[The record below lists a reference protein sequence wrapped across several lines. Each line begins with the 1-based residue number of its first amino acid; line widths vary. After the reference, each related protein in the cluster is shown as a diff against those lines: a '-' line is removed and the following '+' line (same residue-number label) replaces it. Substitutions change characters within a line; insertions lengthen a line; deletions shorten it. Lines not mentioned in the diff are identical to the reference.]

1 MFRKTS
7 FIQNQLVRI
16 KRVITCSKYVAEKR
30 HEIIKKNCVRGS
42 MPILSDI
49 IVTDIHDKGHIHY
62 FEFLVS
68 HVEYYLLSSVLLSLV
83 DFMFEYKKC
92 SSYICEISE

>member
-7 FIQNQLVRI
+7 FIQNQLIRVKRI
-16 KRVITCSKYVAEKR
+16 ITCSKYVAEKR

-42 MPILSDI
+42 MPIFSDI

-68 HVEYYLLSSVLLSLV
+68 HVEYYLLSSVLLALV

-92 SSYICEISE
+92 SSNICEISE

>member
-1 MFRKTS
+1 MFRKAS

-30 HEIIKKNCVRGS
+30 SEIIRKNCLRGS
-42 MPILSDI
+42 IPILSDI
-49 IVTDIHDKGHIHY
+49 IVTDINEKGHIPY
-62 FEFLVS
+62 FEFMIS
-68 HVEYYLLSSVLLSLV
+68 HVEYYLLSTVLLALV

-92 SSYICEISE
+92 SSEICEISD